1 MAGAVVF
8 RSSVH
13 PQRAYAALFS
23 LTYGAFFLMS
33 GCHAETH
40 PGHRAQHT
48 TALWR
53 HHGRSVPKQLTYDPA
68 SLVSNQGAIRH
79 RKRGGIWKHKPKL
92 TQLHNEVT
100 EYIGKIG
107 IGTDSSGDDPQAEVR
122 VVFDT
127 GSTNLW
133 AASTLCDTSPCTDK
147 GRNRFNS
154 DESQTFQKP
163 PHGGI
168 PLDIKFGTGELRGPL
183 GMDTFRFGPFKVEN
197 QTFAMIQRERGAVF
211 AEIPFEGILGLA
223 FPSMSAHH
231 VTPFFDSV
239 IQQGVLKKNEF
250 SFYLNQHDDR
260 PSALL
265 WGGVDPALYVGQIEM
280 FPVTQPHY
288 WSLDL
293 YDFKIGSKSY
303 KHFQSPLSID
313 EDRFADMNPFGGSG
327 RHVKKLIVDSGT
339 TYFTAPGGLKEVIVD
354 RLPRAPCSEVEKNPE
369 KYPDLSFVLRNK
381 EGEQFELKVGQVTY
395 MVEET
400 PGNCAPGFMEINVK
414 EEFGPAMILGELF
427 MRHHFTVFSRGNTDE
442 EARIGFAKSKLGA
455 IPTALKDQPSE
466 LDTQDDSPAAKAVD
480 TFPHLP
486 ADDSVA
492 AYESKDPDDN
502 DSNNPDSP
510 PEKTPQPW
518 DPLFTEQGPGSLT
531 EVSPSG
537 QISSHVQKASALKSK
552 RGGNKEQRSVAIPA
566 SGAETGSASSLM
578 RRSG

>member
-13 PQRAYAALFS
+13 PHRAYASLFS
-23 LTYGAFFLMS
+23 LTYGVFFLMS

-53 HHGRSVPKQLTYDPA
+53 HHGRSVPKDSTLDPA
-68 SLVSNQGAIRH
+68 SLVGADQDAIRH
-79 RKRGGIWKHKPKL
+79 KRRGGIWKHKPKL

-133 AASTLCDTSPCTDK
+133 AASTLCDSSPCTDK

-154 DESQTFQKP
+154 HESLSFQKTP
-163 PHGGI
+163 NGQT

-197 QTFAMIQRERGAVF
+197 QTFAMIARERGAVF
-211 AEIPFEGILGLA
+211 TEIPFEGILGLA

-231 VTPFFDSV
+231 VTPFFDNV

-265 WGGVDPALYVGQIEM
+265 WGGVDPALYVEQIQM

-288 WSLDL
+288 WALDL
-293 YDFKIGSKSY
+293 IDFKIGDRSY
-303 KHFQSPLSID
+303 AEYRNPLLD
-313 EDRFADMNPFGGSG
+313 DTRFNEMAEF
-327 RHVKKLIVDSGT
+327 
-339 TYFTAPGGLKEVIVD
+339 
-354 RLPRAPCSEVEKNPE
+354 VE
-369 KYPDLSFVLRNK
+369 
-381 EGEQFELKVGQVTY
+381 
-395 MVEET
+395 
-400 PGNCAPGFMEINVK
+400 
-414 EEFGPAMILGELF
+414 
-427 MRHHFTVFSRGNTDE
+427 SR
-442 EARIGFAKSKLGA
+442 
-455 IPTALKDQPSE
+455 
-466 LDTQDDSPAAKAVD
+466 
-480 TFPHLP
+480 
-486 ADDSVA
+486 
-492 AYESKDPDDN
+492 
-502 DSNNPDSP
+502 
-510 PEKTPQPW
+510 
-518 DPLFTEQGPGSLT
+518 
-531 EVSPSG
+531 
-537 QISSHVQKASALKSK
+537 
-552 RGGNKEQRSVAIPA
+552 
-566 SGAETGSASSLM
+566 
-578 RRSG
+578 